1 MSDTLKQVFV
11 TNGIALLLVLIT
23 SISSIFLLKE
33 KNRNSRMIRSLLL
46 IIFIGALIEPFT
58 YLLDA
63 HYGFVGSNKV
73 LEALLQLFCIISRLA
88 ILCGLCSFEIFIVT
102 HLTGSFDKKRFYIL
116 NGIVVFVTIMLIVNI
131 FCPFIYRIKDG
142 AYERINIGFYM
153 FTGIAI
159 IIFLDT
165 IFSYFYIRRKGGML
179 KFFPIWLFVLPS
191 TIGILIQIFIP
202 DTSTVWLCTG
212 LAVTAMV
219 LCLQNEFIFRDRLTK
234 LYNRVFL
241 DLIKKIMD
249 KKANGEKYTAMML
262 DLNGFKLINDNY
274 GHLIGD
280 EALIITGELLR
291 EAVGPYGVVIRY
303 AGDEFVIIV
312 NSQDDNIIQ
321 KITSRIDKVFDDF
334 NKKELAQYKLSISLG
349 VSKADLNNRKM
360 DDIIQEVDEKMY
372 VDKEKKHKQHPEWD
386 RK

>member
-11 TNGIALLLVLIT
+11 TNGIALVLIIVT
-23 SISSIFLLKE
+23 AISSIFLLRE
-33 KNRNSRMIRSLLL
+33 KNRNSRMIKSLL
-46 IIFIGALIEPFT
+46 IILFIGAIIEPFT
-58 YLLDA
+58 YLLDG
-63 HYGFVGSNKV
+63 HYGFVGNNKF
-73 LEALLQLFCIISRLA
+73 LAALLQLSCIISRLC
-88 ILCGLCSFEIFIVT
+88 ILCGLCSFIIFIVT
-102 HLTGSFDKKRFYIL
+102 HLTGSFSKKRFYYL
-116 NGIVVFVTIMLIVNI
+116 NGVVLFTLLMLIVNI
-131 FCPFIYRIKDG
+131 FCPFIYRINDG
-142 AYERINIGFYM
+142 VYERINVGFYI
-153 FTGIAI
+153 FTGIAGL
-159 IIFLDT
+159 IFLDA
-165 IFSYFYIRRKGGML
+165 IFSYFYIRKKGGML

-191 TIGILIQIFIP
+191 TIGILIQVFIP
-202 DTSTVWLCTG
+202 DTSTVWLCTSI
-212 LAVTAMV
+212 AVTAMV

-303 AGDEFVIIV
+303 AGDEFVVIL
-312 NSQDDNIIQ
+312 NSQDDNLIT
-321 KITSRIDKVFDDF
+321 KITSRIDKVFEDF

-349 VSKADLNNRKM
+349 FSKADLNNRKM
-360 DDIIQEVDEKMY
+360 DDVIKEVDEKMY
-372 VDKEKKHKQHPEWD
+372 IDKEKKHKEHPEWD

>member
-33 KNRNSRMIRSLLL
+33 KNRNSRMIRSLLI
-46 IIFIGALIEPFT
+46 IIFVGALIEPFT

-73 LEALLQLFCIISRLA
+73 LAALLQLFCIISRLA

-102 HLTGSFDKKRFYIL
+102 HLTGSIDKKRFYIL
-116 NGIVVFVTIMLIVNI
+116 NGIVGLVTIMLIVNI

-241 DLIKKIMD
+241 DLIKRIMD

-321 KITSRIDKVFDDF
+321 KITSRIDKVFEDF

-372 VDKEKKHKQHPEWD
+372 ADKERKHKEHPEWD